1 MRKDKLYTFIDEEK
15 KKFLPLNYLL
25 SERFFDETALQ
36 PHSWYGQKDAI
47 SLTHHNNK
55 FETLFIEYNIT
66 MCVDSIHKFKI
77 ERLKI

>member
-1 MRKDKLYTFIDEEK
+1 MRKDKFYTFIEEGNK
-15 KKFLPLNYLL
+15 KLLPLNYLL

-36 PHSWYGQKDAI
+36 PFSWYGQKDAI
-47 SLTHHNNK
+47 SITHHNKK

-66 MCVDSIHKFKI
+66 MSVDCIHKFKI